1 MTARVRLLAVLLMS
15 LSLLAWPASHL
26 APVRAASGPSGLPT
40 TFRFGVSASPSNSG
54 IYGWMPNSGVP
65 WNYAY
70 QYLSGGTNT
79 NSGWETWNSS
89 GQFALY
95 YANGAASHNYIP
107 VFSYY
112 ELLNSNGTCGSCG
125 EGQKD
130 LSNLN
135 NASLMN
141 SYFANFRLLMQRL
154 GSGTYGGITGFGK
167 TAIVHVEPDLS
178 GYAQQ
183 AVLNN
188 GNCYGYCTA
197 QGNNP
202 SYLKASVAASGDADA
217 QGYPN
222 TYQGFN
228 WALLHIRDTYAPS
241 VKLAVHISDWA
252 AGADVGSSTDP
263 NLNAT
268 SLGQTA
274 GSFAAQSGITGV
286 PSGTSSYDLLFN

>member
-125 EGQKD
+125 EAQKD

-135 NASLMN
+135 NASLMA

-154 GSGTYGGITGFGK
+154 GSGTYGGIAGYGK
-167 TAIVHVEPDLS
+167 TAIVQVEPDLS
-178 GYAQQ
+178 GHAQQ
-183 AVLNN
+183 AVLTTASS
-188 GNCYGYCTA
+188 CYGYCTA

-202 SYLKASVAASGDADA
+202 AYLTAAVASSGDADVS
-217 QGYPN
+217 GYPN

-228 WALLHIRDTYAPS
+228 WALLHLRDLYAPN
-241 VKLAVHISDWA
+241 VRLAFHVSDWA
-252 AGADVGSSTDP
+252 TAIDIGSNTSSTVD
-263 NLNAT
+263 AS
-268 SLGQTA
+268 SLGQ
-274 GSFAAQSGITGV
+274 
-286 PSGTSSYDLLFN
+286 